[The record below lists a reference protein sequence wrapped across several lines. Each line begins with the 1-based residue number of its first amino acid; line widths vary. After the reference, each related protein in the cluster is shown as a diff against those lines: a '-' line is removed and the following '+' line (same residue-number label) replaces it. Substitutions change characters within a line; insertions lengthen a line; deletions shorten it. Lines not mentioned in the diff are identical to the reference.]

1 MAIPEGSAYEVLG
14 VSRDV
19 NKETLQAVYKSLARE
34 WHPDRHQGD
43 GQAEAEKKFQEFS
56 EAFQTLSD
64 PVRRAAYDSEIDAA
78 ETAAEA
84 KEAAKKFR
92 AQSWNTEIPNVQE
105 RLRKAK
111 REEPGMPPHIIAGT
125 LVLLTGNFI
134 LALNWLGG

>member
-1 MAIPEGSAYEVLG
+1 MLCA
-14 VSRDV
+14 
-19 NKETLQAVYKSLARE
+19 QARE

-64 PVRRAAYDSEIDAA
+64 PVRRATYDSEIDAA